1 MAGNKRSSQT
11 ASADADDA
19 PTLTKAFFE
28 AADLYKGT
36 LLVQRGRPKVANPKK
51 ALTIRYD
58 ADVIDAFRAL
68 GSGWQT
74 RMNDALRKSL
84 KLPPR

>member
-1 MAGNKRSSQT
+1 MNGKRRFSQV

-19 PTLTKAFFE
+19 PPLTVAFFE

-51 ALTIRYD
+51 AITVRYD
-58 ADVIDAFRAL
+58 ADVIDAFRAT
-68 GSGWQT
+68 GNGWQT